1 MNKPMVAMTGLLSR
15 SSAAPIAALMAP
27 REARGATAAPLGA
40 ERERETAGAAVFWSV
55 SGREECP
62 PKPRRKAGR
71 GQNCGGLP
79 ANTLYV
85 STGGGWGPA
94 SIDALR
100 ALAAARGV
108 ELVAATDRNAQGER
122 YAQRLAGLAA
132 EAGCAFSRLAPEL
145 DDWNDQLRAARPTVS
160 IRRIG
165 ETNSRET

>member
-1 MNKPMVAMTGLLSR
+1 
-15 SSAAPIAALMAP
+15 
-27 REARGATAAPLGA
+27 
-40 ERERETAGAAVFWSV
+40 
-55 SGREECP
+55 
-62 PKPRRKAGR
+62 
-71 GQNCGGLP
+71 
-79 ANTLYV
+79 
-85 STGGGWGPA
+85 
-94 SIDALR
+94 
-100 ALAAARGV
+100 V